1 MPFRL
6 GTNRIGRLVVGASSS
21 YDPDAQAFFTA
32 VTGGGD
38 TLTTTE
44 ENAVNQLVL
53 DLKSANI
60 WTSLQAIWPFVGGTA
75 SSQKWNLKDPRD
87 LDAAYRMTFA
97 GAGWTHSAD
106 GVQQSNNN
114 STYGNTNYSANTN
127 DNTVGMSMGVYINGG
142 TNASGYD
149 LGART
154 EPNELQLIAGYG
166 NNTYYTGWG
175 AVYGTYGGATMPNGF
190 FSTTGDGTN
199 GNKGYRNGVEVIS
212 VAGSRNL
219 AVTATVYLGNRNG
232 GLAEPT
238 DRRYAFCFMGESL
251 GSTEQSD
258 LYTAVQDFNTT
269 LSRQV

>member
-6 GTNRIGRLVVGASSS
+6 GTNRIGRLIVGGTGF
-21 YDPDAQAFFTA
+21 DPDAQAFFTA

-106 GVQQSNNN
+106 GVQQSNDN
-114 STYGNTNYSANTN
+114 STYGDTNYPQNTN
-127 DNTVGMSMGVYINGG
+127 DNTAGMSMGVYINGG
-142 TNASGYD
+142 TTATGYD
-149 LGART
+149 LGCLSGGAYAF
-154 EPNELQLIAGYG
+154 LIAGYG
-166 NNTYYTGWG
+166 NNTFYSGYSVSNTTG
-175 AVYGTYGGATMPNGF
+175 AFTMPNGF
-190 FSTTGDGTN
+190 FVADNNGTTST
-199 GNKGYRNGVEVIS
+199 GYRNGAS
-212 VAGSRNL
+212 VVSGGGARNL
-219 AVTATVYLGNRNG
+219 SLSLSPYLGNDNRG
-232 GLAEPT
+232 GPAAEAT

-269 LSRQV
+269 LSREV